1 MAEAFFTKLLFN
13 CTYFTLCIRLNSK
26 QLRFPDYSFL
36 STVCYHYLMSI
47 LTFEEH
53 YVPRMW
59 GGRNLK
65 TRYGKPIP
73 DEAIGEAWLISDH
86 AQHTSVVNRGAHAG
100 RTLHELA
107 TENPESFLGSRTSL
121 TLHGRFPL
129 LLKILDAQDRLSI
142 QVHPDDAIAEALGEP
157 DVGKTEM
164 WHILDETPEG
174 ELYCGVSESITEAE
188 LQQAIRDDTIA
199 DHLNMYKAEPNASL
213 FINARTIH
221 AIGEGCMIAEI
232 QQNSDLTY
240 RISDWGRV
248 DADGNPRELHIEKSL
263 KASKHP
269 NIHHGAAHVLS
280 YTENKTTVHVLCACR
295 YFASEEII
303 LKDTYT
309 DTNRGSTMQL
319 FLAKSGTLTIEV
331 GDDSVYLKPG
341 ESALVPAEEQS
352 ITLHGDASALMY
364 YVPDMETNILAP
376 LIEVGHSPD
385 AIQSLIH
392 D

>member
-1 MAEAFFTKLLFN
+1 
-13 CTYFTLCIRLNSK
+13 
-26 QLRFPDYSFL
+26 
-36 STVCYHYLMSI
+36 MSI
-47 LTFEEH
+47 LTFKEH

-65 TRYGKPIP
+65 TRYGKPLP
-73 DEAIGEAWLISDH
+73 DELIGEAWLISDH
-86 AQHTSVVNRGAHAG
+86 TQHTSVVNRGPHEG

-107 TENPESFLGSRTSL
+107 TESPKTFLGDRATL
-121 TLHGRFPL
+121 TQHGRFPL

-142 QVHPDDAIAEALGEP
+142 QVHPDDTIAEALGEP

-164 WHILDETPEG
+164 WHILDATESG

-188 LQQAIRDDTIA
+188 LQQAIRDDRLA
-199 DHLNMYKAEPNASL
+199 DHLNVYKAESNASL

-269 NIHHGAAHVLS
+269 NIHHGAAQVLT
-280 YTENKTTVHVLCACR
+280 YTVRETSVHVLCACP

-303 LKDTYT
+303 IKDAYT

-319 FLAKSGTLTIEV
+319 FLAKSGTVTLEV
-331 GDDSVYLKPG
+331 GDDSVNLKPG

-352 ITLHGDASALMY
+352 IILHGDGSVLMY
-364 YVPDMETNILAP
+364 YVPDLETNIFAP
-376 LIEVGHSPD
+376 LIKAGHSPD
-385 AIQSLIH
+385 TIQSLIH